1 MRRWFAPLP
10 LHRKII
16 AVVLLISTIAVSA
29 VVIGLLVFDVARFRA
44 SAVDDVQALARV
56 VARNSSGAVVFN
68 DPDTARQIVDSMDV
82 RPAVS
87 RACLYTADGA
97 LLAGYAQRGEP
108 SCPAVPAAERGWRR
122 LSAVVPVTRNGR
134 TVGAVYVER
143 RLTDLPARVLVTAA
157 AALVMLV
164 LAGMLAFALARRME
178 QLISRPI
185 VELAGAARTIGPD
198 RFDLPAI
205 DAPPDETGE
214 LVRAFGEM
222 VQRLV
227 SANAALKAEVAERT
241 RMQAEREEL
250 LRREREASRLKDEFL
265 AALSHEL
272 RTPLNAILGWTQ
284 ILESTEPDAATVAK
298 AIASVGRNARAQSRV
313 IEDLLDVSR
322 IVTGKLHLSLTAVDV
337 RSAVQAA
344 AEVIG
349 PAAAAKHV
357 RLEVRVPRSPCIVQ
371 ADADRLRQVFWNLFS
386 NAVKFT
392 PANGTV
398 TAAVTDTGTD
408 FAISVT
414 DTGIGIAPAFLPY
427 VFERFRQAD
436 GSPTREHSGLGLGLA
451 IVKELVEL
459 HSGTVRA
466 ASGGAGLGATFVVSL
481 PHLVGSIDRIAAAPL
496 GAEAARARLDGIDA
510 VAIDDNADALEI
522 VSSALA
528 AAGARVRAFASPQQ
542 AVDDIRRAAPQV
554 VLCDLAMPAMDGFGV
569 LAGIRALDAER
580 GSTTPVLAVSA
591 FASASD
597 REKCLRAG
605 FQDHVAKPYDTA
617 ELVRRVAAIAAAST
631 GDATEA

>member
-16 AVVLLISTIAVSA
+16 AIVLLISTVAVSA
-29 VVIGLLVFDVARFRA
+29 VVIGLLAFDVARFRDGA
-44 SAVDDVQALARV
+44 FDDVQALARV
-56 VARNSSGAVVFN
+56 VARNSAAAVVFN
-68 DPDTARQIVDSMDV
+68 DPETARQIVDSVDV

-122 LSAVVPVTRNGR
+122 LSAVVPVARNDR
-134 TVGAVYVER
+134 TVGSVYVER
-143 RLTDLPARVLVTAA
+143 RLTDLPARILVTAS

-185 VELAGAARTIGPD
+185 VALAAAARTIGPD
-198 RFDLPAI
+198 RYDLPSI
-205 DAPPDETGE
+205 EAPPDETGE
-214 LVRAFGEM
+214 LVRAFGDM
-222 VQRLV
+222 VQRLA
-227 SANAALKAEVAERT
+227 SANAALKAEVDERT

-284 ILESTEPDAATVAK
+284 ILESTEPNADTVTK
-298 AIASVGRNARAQSRV
+298 GIASVARNARAQSRV

-337 RSAVQAA
+337 RAAVQAA
-344 AEVIG
+344 ADVIG
-349 PAAAAKHV
+349 PAAAAKPV
-357 RLEVRVPRSPCIVQ
+357 RLDVRVPRSPCMVQ

-392 PANGTV
+392 PPNGSV
-398 TAAVTDTGTD
+398 TAVVADAGTH
-408 FAISVT
+408 FTISVT

-451 IVKELVEL
+451 IVKDLVEL

-466 ASGGAGLGATFVVSL
+466 SSAGAGLGATFVVSL
-481 PHLVGSIDRIAAAPL
+481 PHLVGSADAIDAASRDAAPT
-496 GAEAARARLDGIDA
+496 AARLEGIDT
-510 VAIDDNADALEI
+510 VAIDDDPDALEI

-528 AAGARVRAFASPQQ
+528 AAGARVRAFASPQE
-542 AVDDIRRAAPQV
+542 AVDDIRRAVPQV
-554 VLCDLAMPAMDGFGV
+554 VLCDLAMPVMDGFGV
-569 LAGIRALDAER
+569 LARIRRLDAER
-580 GSTTPVLAVSA
+580 GTNTPVLAVSA

-597 REKCLRAG
+597 RQKCLRAG
-605 FQDHVAKPYDTA
+605 FRDHVAKPYDTA
-617 ELVRRVAAIAAAST
+617 ELVRRVAAIAAP
-631 GDATEA
+631 D